1 MNICKLI
8 STWIKQQREGGVE
21 IGTKEVGLLFDF
33 GYWLE
38 SAAAQQSM
46 HLTALGRALGVSLLV
61 NFILLAVLAYA
72 IGGR

>member
-8 STWIKQQREGGVE
+8 STWITQRREGGAE
-21 IGTKEVGLLFDF
+21 ISTKEVGLLFDF

-61 NFILLAVLAYA
+61 NFILLAVLTYA

>member
-1 MNICKLI
+1 MNICKLV
-8 STWIKQQREGGVE
+8 STWIKKQREGGAE

-46 HLTALGRALGVSLLV
+46 HLTALGRALGISLLV
-61 NFILLAVLAYA
+61 NFILLAVLAYV